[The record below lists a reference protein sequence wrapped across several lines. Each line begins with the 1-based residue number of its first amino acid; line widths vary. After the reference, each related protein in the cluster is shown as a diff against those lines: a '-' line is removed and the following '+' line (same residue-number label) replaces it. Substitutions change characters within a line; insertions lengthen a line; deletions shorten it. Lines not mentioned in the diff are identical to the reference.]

1 MARPTDPAPAGSG
14 EELALP
20 RGGAFSPSPHL
31 TSPTKSDPPTARGNS
46 NQPTTETRQTVT
58 ERLQSVC
65 PECGTPYT
73 RDDNTAACPDCYPSR
88 TTRPNHYGRGSST
101 ARGYDERW
109 RRLSLQARR
118 LSPQCAD
125 CGATDD
131 LSADH
136 SAEAWR
142 RREQGLT
149 IRLQDIDVV
158 CLRCNAERGAA
169 RGARGDRHESWR
181 TRELA
186 ALVDELDREDDELD
200 PRG

>member
-1 MARPTDPAPAGSG
+1 MN
-14 EELALP
+14 E
-20 RGGAFSPSPHL
+20 
-31 TSPTKSDPPTARGNS
+31 
-46 NQPTTETRQTVT
+46 T
-58 ERLQSVC
+58 ERLRSVC
-65 PECGTPYT
+65 PECGSPYT
-73 RDDNTAACPDCYPSR
+73 RDDTTAACPECHPAR

-125 CGATDD
+125 CGSVDD

-149 IRLQDIDVV
+149 IRLQDVDVV

-169 RGARGDRHESWR
+169 RGALGDRHESWR
-181 TRELA
+181 SRELA
-186 ALVDELDREDDELD
+186 ALVDELDRDDDELQ
-200 PRG
+200 GG

>member
-1 MARPTDPAPAGSG
+1 M
-14 EELALP
+14 
-20 RGGAFSPSPHL
+20 
-31 TSPTKSDPPTARGNS
+31 
-46 NQPTTETRQTVT
+46 T

-65 PECGTPYT
+65 PDCGTPYE
-73 RDDNTAACPDCYPSR
+73 RDDNTAACPECKPSR

-109 RRLSLQARR
+109 RRLSVQARR

-125 CGATDD
+125 CGSVED

-149 IRLQDIDVV
+149 IRLQDISVV

-169 RGARGDRHESWR
+169 RGALGDRHESWR

-186 ALVDELDREDDELD
+186 ALVDEFDREDDEL
-200 PRG
+200 

>member
-1 MARPTDPAPAGSG
+1 MTDR
-14 EELALP
+14 LP
-20 RGGAFSPSPHL
+20 SA
-31 TSPTKSDPPTARGNS
+31 
-46 NQPTTETRQTVT
+46 
-58 ERLQSVC
+58 C
-65 PECGTPYT
+65 PECGTAYT
-73 RDDNTAACPDCYPSR
+73 RDDNTAACPECKPSR
-88 TTRPNHYGRGSST
+88 GTRPSHYGRGSST

-109 RRLSLQARR
+109 RRLSLRARR

-125 CGATDD
+125 CGAVDN

-149 IRLQDIDVV
+149 IRLEDIDVV

-169 RGARGDRHESWR
+169 RGARAGEHEAWR

-186 ALVDELDREDDELD
+186 ALVDELDREDDEL
-200 PRG
+200 

>member
-1 MARPTDPAPAGSG
+1 MG
-14 EELALP
+14 
-20 RGGAFSPSPHL
+20 GGAL
-31 TSPTKSDPPTARGNS
+31 LPPTPNFT
-46 NQPTTETRQTVT
+46 NEEQPSDRTGVIASQIIGTIVPLIGVTATESRQAVT

-65 PECGTPYT
+65 PDCGTPYE
-73 RDDNTAACPDCYPSR
+73 RDDNTAACPECKPSR

-109 RRLSLQARR
+109 RRLSVQARR

-125 CGATDD
+125 CGAVED

-169 RGARGDRHESWR
+169 RGALGDRHESWR

-186 ALVDELDREDDELD
+186 ALVDEFDREDDEL
-200 PRG
+200 

>member
-1 MARPTDPAPAGSG
+1 M
-14 EELALP
+14 
-20 RGGAFSPSPHL
+20 GGALSLSPHL
-31 TSPTKSDPPTARGNS
+31 TFQQRAGHDQRAVTATHQ
-46 NQPTTETRQTVT
+46 QPTTTETSRAVTET
-58 ERLQSVC
+58 ERLRSVC

-73 RDDNTAACPDCYPSR
+73 RDDTTAACPECHPAR

-169 RGARGDRHESWR
+169 RGALWDRHDLWR

-186 ALVDELDREDDELD
+186 ALVDELDREDE
-200 PRG
+200 